1 MAGELPVDGLS
12 RPAGLCLDTPV
23 DDPGDLV
30 ANYVVHA
37 LQRFAGYGDTEAI
50 VSPARRVTY
59 ADLCREV
66 PALAAELR
74 ARGVRPGSSV
84 AVLAGNRPEAMI
96 LQLAAH
102 LNGCRT
108 VWVAGYAPV
117 AEQRDFLERS
127 RADVLVYDP
136 ARYGELAADLRAGSW
151 SGSVLC
157 LGPGGSGP
165 DLLGPPV
172 ATVPFLVPADV
183 PARAVPDSLFS
194 TSGTTGRAKLVHH
207 EQRFFL
213 ALLAIG
219 QAWLASGAPAL
230 KHLALTGF
238 AHVSGQMTNLLML
251 FTGSTL
257 VLGEGFDIPALLDVI
272 AEESVTSTLLT
283 PVQLY
288 EVIDHPALDSADL
301 SSLLLLNI
309 GGAPVA
315 PAKLRRAAER
325 LGPVVRLVYGLS
337 EAAFV
342 TEYRGVTPDPE
353 HPQRLASCGTVF
365 ADSRVEIRDE
375 HGKPRAAGEVGE
387 VWVTGSL
394 VMSGYW
400 DEPEL
405 TAETLVDGWL
415 RTGDLGYVE
424 DDGYLYLVDRAKDM
438 IVTGRGAANVFSR
451 TVEDV
456 LTSDPRV
463 RAAAV
468 IGVPD
473 EALGE
478 AVYAYVV
485 PASEADVTA
494 DELRALVTDRLRA
507 YAAPSV
513 VEFTDTLPLT
523 GMGKVDKKA
532 LRARHAAPADA
543 S

>member
-1 MAGELPVDGLS
+1 MDE
-12 RPAGLCLDTPV
+12 
-23 DDPGDLV
+23 PGDVV
-30 ANYVVHA
+30 AHYVVSA
-37 LQRFAGYGDTEAI
+37 LNRFAEYGEREA
-50 VSPARRVTY
+50 VVTGQRRLTY
-59 ADLCREV
+59 ADLCRDV

-74 ARGVRPGSSV
+74 AHGVAPGSSV
-84 AVLAGNRPEAMI
+84 AVLSGNRPEAMV

-102 LNGCRT
+102 LLGCRT
-108 VWVAGYAPV
+108 VWLASYTPV
-117 AEQRDFLERS
+117 REQADFLARS
-127 RADVLVYDP
+127 GADVLVYDT
-136 ARYGELAADLRAGSW
+136 ARHETLAGEVLADGGWRGA
-151 SGSVLC
+151 VLC
-157 LGPGGSGP
+157 LGPGGRGP

-172 ATVPFLVPADV
+172 AERPF
-183 PARAVPDSLFS
+183 AVPRDVAGPPPASLFA

-219 QAWLASGAPAL
+219 QAWLASGAPTL
-230 KHLALTGF
+230 KHLAQTGF
-238 AHVSGQMTNLLML
+238 GHVSGQMTNLLML

-257 VLGEGFDIPALLDVI
+257 VLGEGLDIPALLELI
-272 AEESVTSTLLT
+272 AKERVSSTLLT

-288 EVIDHPALDSADL
+288 EALDSPALESADL

-309 GGAPVA
+309 GGGPVF
-315 PAKLRRAAER
+315 PGRLREAAER

-342 TEYRGVTPDPE
+342 TEYRGVTPDPA
-353 HPQRLASCGTVF
+353 HPERLASCGVPF

-375 HGKPRAAGEVGE
+375 QGAPLPAGETGE

-400 DEPEL
+400 DEPQL
-405 TAETLVDGWL
+405 TGRTLVDGWL
-415 RTGDLGYVE
+415 RTGDLGFLA
-424 DDGYLYLVDRAKDM
+424 DDGWLYLVDRLKDM

-456 LTSDPRV
+456 LTSHPAV
-463 RAAAV
+463 RSAAV

-473 EALGE
+473 PALGE

-485 PASEADVTA
+485 PVPGAEVTA
-494 DELRALVTDRLRA
+494 EELQALVTERLRA

-513 VEFTDTLPLT
+513 VEFTAELPVT

-532 LRARHAAPADA
+532 LRARHAAPAEGIV
-543 S
+543 